1 MIDNIEMNLDLKRLL
16 WRYRLSLNS
25 KVDLKRICRMIC
37 LEYKQ
42 LFMI

>member
-25 KVDLKRICRMIC
+25 KVDLKRMSND
-37 LEYKQ
+37 
-42 LFMI
+42 LFRI